1 MNGLSRFL
9 KVTLK
14 VCIPVFAAVSLSAQG
29 VNKYIPVSKHVSND
43 NGITWPYGQVIPH
56 FAMPADTLDALDIQ
70 EGISD
75 DEKLMFTVLQ
85 GLVNKTHPRLFL
97 FQPAGEGKYKWPEKL
112 GLCMDELPRAKRF
125 ELVRK
130 YAAELDGVVLYDPSK
145 NIHYANLAST
155 VAGIENLLP
164 VTQPLHQL
172 LLNEGIKLPVRTD
185 LTRLNFTRTTQI
197 YDYLYKYYWKRCTH
211 RLLVSQPPERGFV
224 RDLAVASGAA
234 IVWLDA
240 RKWNENVILRKF
252 LKEMKPGES
261 LVTGW
266 FPEERSGVGMTAEYG
281 LSTIPS
287 DFYMNATVYAG
298 MSQPVHYP
306 KVSKMPELENKIY
319 LALFLSDG
327 DNVQYCQH
335 AMSQLWDKEGRGS
348 IPINWTISPGLVDF
362 GPALLN
368 YYYDT
373 ATENDCFASG
383 PSGLGYSLIYDSH
396 NYIWNSDSGEAISPY
411 VKWTQQYLEKS
422 GGSSSVS
429 DISLNLDLPLSTTF
443 RLLKVLQAAD
453 FVYQDSQLGWWHIG
467 LGVFN
472 VGAAYIHNRD
482 VLSVAG
488 PFMRRLMLLSGET
501 VNVAIRNGNEA
512 VLIGQLECKSMVRMC
527 APLGS
532 RLPLHAS
539 GAGKALLYPLAEEE
553 LMSIILQTGLQ
564 QFTPTT
570 LVDMPTL
577 LKDLEQARELGYTVD
592 KEEHVVGLNCIASA
606 IYDDVGSV
614 VAAISISGPSSRL
627 TEDRFVSQ
635 GELVRDTARDISTAL
650 GLKAHP

>member
-1 MNGLSRFL
+1 MTEVRRRGRPGQAE
-9 KVTLK
+9 
-14 VCIPVFAAVSLSAQG
+14 PVAQKG
-29 VNKYIPVSKHVSND
+29 A
-43 NGITWPYGQVIPH
+43 Q
-56 FAMPADTLDALDIQ
+56 AL
-70 EGISD
+70 
-75 DEKLMFTVLQ
+75 
-85 GLVNKTHPRLFL
+85 
-97 FQPAGEGKYKWPEKL
+97 
-112 GLCMDELPRAKRF
+112 
-125 ELVRK
+125 
-130 YAAELDGVVLYDPSK
+130 
-145 NIHYANLAST
+145 
-155 VAGIENLLP
+155 
-164 VTQPLHQL
+164 
-172 LLNEGIKLPVRTD
+172 
-185 LTRLNFTRTTQI
+185 
-197 YDYLYKYYWKRCTH
+197 
-211 RLLVSQPPERGFV
+211 ERGI
-224 RDLAVASGAA
+224 A
-234 IVWLDA
+234 IL
-240 RKWNENVILRKF
+240 
-252 LKEMKPGES
+252 
-261 LVTGW
+261 
-266 FPEERSGVGMTAEYG
+266 
-281 LSTIPS
+281 
-287 DFYMNATVYAG
+287 
-298 MSQPVHYP
+298 
-306 KVSKMPELENKIY
+306 
-319 LALFLSDG
+319 
-327 DNVQYCQH
+327 
-335 AMSQLWDKEGRGS
+335 
-348 IPINWTISPGLVDF
+348 
-362 GPALLN
+362 
-368 YYYDT
+368 
-373 ATENDCFASG
+373 
-383 PSGLGYSLIYDSH
+383 
-396 NYIWNSDSGEAISPY
+396 
-411 VKWTQQYLEKS
+411 QYLEKS

-501 VNVAIRNGNEA
+501 VNVAI
-512 VLIGQLECKSMVRMC
+512 
-527 APLGS
+527 

>member
-1 MNGLSRFL
+1 MTEVRRRGRPGQAE
-9 KVTLK
+9 
-14 VCIPVFAAVSLSAQG
+14 PVAQKG
-29 VNKYIPVSKHVSND
+29 A
-43 NGITWPYGQVIPH
+43 Q
-56 FAMPADTLDALDIQ
+56 AL
-70 EGISD
+70 
-75 DEKLMFTVLQ
+75 
-85 GLVNKTHPRLFL
+85 
-97 FQPAGEGKYKWPEKL
+97 
-112 GLCMDELPRAKRF
+112 
-125 ELVRK
+125 
-130 YAAELDGVVLYDPSK
+130 
-145 NIHYANLAST
+145 
-155 VAGIENLLP
+155 
-164 VTQPLHQL
+164 
-172 LLNEGIKLPVRTD
+172 
-185 LTRLNFTRTTQI
+185 
-197 YDYLYKYYWKRCTH
+197 
-211 RLLVSQPPERGFV
+211 ERGI
-224 RDLAVASGAA
+224 A
-234 IVWLDA
+234 IL
-240 RKWNENVILRKF
+240 
-252 LKEMKPGES
+252 
-261 LVTGW
+261 
-266 FPEERSGVGMTAEYG
+266 
-281 LSTIPS
+281 
-287 DFYMNATVYAG
+287 
-298 MSQPVHYP
+298 
-306 KVSKMPELENKIY
+306 
-319 LALFLSDG
+319 
-327 DNVQYCQH
+327 
-335 AMSQLWDKEGRGS
+335 
-348 IPINWTISPGLVDF
+348 
-362 GPALLN
+362 
-368 YYYDT
+368 
-373 ATENDCFASG
+373 
-383 PSGLGYSLIYDSH
+383 
-396 NYIWNSDSGEAISPY
+396 
-411 VKWTQQYLEKS
+411 QYLEKS

-614 VAAISISGPSSRL
+614 AAISISGPSSRL

>member
-1 MNGLSRFL
+1 MTEVRRRGRPGQAE
-9 KVTLK
+9 
-14 VCIPVFAAVSLSAQG
+14 PVAQKG
-29 VNKYIPVSKHVSND
+29 A
-43 NGITWPYGQVIPH
+43 Q
-56 FAMPADTLDALDIQ
+56 AL
-70 EGISD
+70 
-75 DEKLMFTVLQ
+75 
-85 GLVNKTHPRLFL
+85 
-97 FQPAGEGKYKWPEKL
+97 
-112 GLCMDELPRAKRF
+112 
-125 ELVRK
+125 
-130 YAAELDGVVLYDPSK
+130 
-145 NIHYANLAST
+145 
-155 VAGIENLLP
+155 
-164 VTQPLHQL
+164 
-172 LLNEGIKLPVRTD
+172 
-185 LTRLNFTRTTQI
+185 
-197 YDYLYKYYWKRCTH
+197 
-211 RLLVSQPPERGFV
+211 ERGI
-224 RDLAVASGAA
+224 A
-234 IVWLDA
+234 IL
-240 RKWNENVILRKF
+240 
-252 LKEMKPGES
+252 
-261 LVTGW
+261 
-266 FPEERSGVGMTAEYG
+266 
-281 LSTIPS
+281 
-287 DFYMNATVYAG
+287 
-298 MSQPVHYP
+298 
-306 KVSKMPELENKIY
+306 
-319 LALFLSDG
+319 
-327 DNVQYCQH
+327 
-335 AMSQLWDKEGRGS
+335 
-348 IPINWTISPGLVDF
+348 
-362 GPALLN
+362 
-368 YYYDT
+368 
-373 ATENDCFASG
+373 
-383 PSGLGYSLIYDSH
+383 
-396 NYIWNSDSGEAISPY
+396 
-411 VKWTQQYLEKS
+411 QYLEKS

-488 PFMRRLMLLSGET
+488 PFMR
-501 VNVAIRNGNEA
+501 RNGNEA